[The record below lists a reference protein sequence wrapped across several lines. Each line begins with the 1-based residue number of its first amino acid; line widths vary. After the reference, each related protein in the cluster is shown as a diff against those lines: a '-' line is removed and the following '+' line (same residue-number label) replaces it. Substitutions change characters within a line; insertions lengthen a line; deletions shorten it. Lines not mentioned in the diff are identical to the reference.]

1 MNNEKAVKIS
11 KQQDYYF
18 QCVFQARVLIFY
30 IFMKVSR
37 GIPVIVFQWYSLND
51 RLKEVGRF
59 LPIFFKPLSANLSKL
74 SNTFKLFECV

>member
-1 MNNEKAVKIS
+1 
-11 KQQDYYF
+11 
-18 QCVFQARVLIFY
+18 
-30 IFMKVSR
+30 MKVSR